1 MFLGLAKGKRDVLFK
16 DIACGNN
23 HSLALTR
30 DFDVY
35 SCGAG
40 IHGQL
45 GHGDVKSRVNFT
57 KIESLSEYE
66 NKEMF
71 ENYFLSRKIF
81 AGGNHSW
88 VI

>member
-16 DIACGNN
+16 DIACGFN

-40 IHGQL
+40 IHG
-45 GHGDVKSRVNFT
+45 
-57 KIESLSEYE
+57 
-66 NKEMF
+66 
-71 ENYFLSRKIF
+71 
-81 AGGNHSW
+81 
-88 VI
+88 